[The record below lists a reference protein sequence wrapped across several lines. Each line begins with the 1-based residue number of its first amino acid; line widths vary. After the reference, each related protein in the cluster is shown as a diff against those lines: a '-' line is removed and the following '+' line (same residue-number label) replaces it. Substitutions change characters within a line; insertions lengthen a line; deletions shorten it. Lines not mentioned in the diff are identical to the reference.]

1 MNESIYGGTPA
12 MAGRLAR
19 SFAAGLVALLAGC
32 ATQTGTVAVAAKS
45 REAIVQ
51 ERAQARWD
59 ALLKKDMA
67 RAYELYSPASRAVLG
82 YEDFIRSI
90 RVGFWKAA
98 QVDKVVC
105 QAEDACEAYVTIEYQ
120 HRGSQV
126 RTPIRETWIRMEG
139 NWWYVQKG

>member
-1 MNESIYGGTPA
+1 MKARIFDGTPV
-12 MAGRLAR
+12 MAGHLVRILAV
-19 SFAAGLVALLAGC
+19 SLVSGLAGC
-32 ATQTGTVAVAAKS
+32 ASQTGNIAVAEKS
-45 REAIVQ
+45 RESIVQ

-59 ALLKKDMA
+59 VLLKNQMA
-67 RAYELYSPASRAVLG
+67 EAYRFYSPASRAVLS
-82 YEDFIRSI
+82 YEDFIRSM

-98 QVDKVVC
+98 RVERVEC
-105 QAEDACEAYVTIEYQ
+105 QAEDACEAIVSIEYQ